1 LKKRSSIGKI
11 LKTSLP
17 AALDLASQPVMW
29 LVEAVFIGRLS
40 AAALGGVGFALQIIL
55 LTITLLLTF
64 VMGAIILINRHLGS
78 NNRWG
83 ANHIL
88 GQTLMSGFI
97 FSILIGLIWY
107 FGSPTLFR
115 IIREQE
121 IMNSGV
127 KSLSGINSGIQY

>member
-1 LKKRSSIGKI
+1 
-11 LKTSLP
+11 
-17 AALDLASQPVMW
+17 MW
-29 LVEAVFIGRLS
+29 LIEAMFIGRLS

-78 NNRWG
+78 NDRWG

-88 GQTLMSGFI
+88 GQTLMTGFI
-97 FSILIGLIWY
+97 FSLLIGLTWY
-107 FGSPTLFR
+107 FGAPTLFR

-121 IMNSGV
+121 LINTGTTV
-127 KSLSGINSGIQY
+127 ISGIDSGILYLKTISFF